1 MKKTSQP
8 RAISSVLIPFGL
20 KDFPC
25 WWEIKTDIS
34 LPQNRFWV
42 ICGSKLVAKLI
53 HTCVLRRKLHR
64 PTENQRLAELPKER
78 LEASAPFTNSSMDCS
93 GPFIVKKACKKYKRY
108 GLIFT
113 CRAVHIEMLE
123 DHVHSSTHWDAVSAS
138 EELSDNYTATK
149 VLTLL
154 APEMSLRKHL
164 NNATPSSWNCACL
177 RSNVNFSSS
186 PPLPAMQAVSGNGK
200 LDLFEMC

>member
-42 ICGSKLVAKLI
+42 IGGSKLVAKLI

-78 LEASAPFTNSSMDCS
+78 LEASAPFTNSGMDCF
-93 GPFIVKKACKKYKRY
+93 GPFIVKKACKECPHMSVLKSCPYRDARRSCSFINALRCCISFR
-108 GLIFT
+108 G
-113 CRAVHIEMLE
+113 AVRQRHC
-123 DHVHSSTHWDAVSAS
+123 DQG
-138 EELSDNYTATK
+138 
-149 VLTLL
+149 
-154 APEMSLRKHL
+154 
-164 NNATPSSWNCACL
+164 
-177 RSNVNFSSS
+177 SNFVGPRN
-186 PPLPAMQAVSGNGK
+186 
-200 LDLFEMC
+200 